1 MMTAFSFGL
10 TASMR
15 AIAASTSAEGLSSP
29 RRTSSAWAVASRKAS
44 SSDMRP
50 PYDRPTPGHK
60 KWYSRAM
67 PILDARHDFGHPV
80 ESDTAWSESY
90 YFNAYDPATDAGFFT
105 RIGIRPNEGTM
116 DVGLSLWLPGMELAA
131 VRGVRPQH
139 EMTDGDLA
147 VAGVRYE
154 RLVPMERWR
163 LTCDAEAIV
172 LDLRAERAPRPARL
186 VMDAEFRAL
195 TPAIGSD
202 GQGRSGTGASAETR
216 QLVGKGHLEQ
226 PGRWS
231 GWIEA
236 GGVRYELARAR
247 GNRDKS
253 WGPRRW
259 GGPRMW
265 RWFSINVGD

>member
-1 MMTAFSFGL
+1 MMTAFSLGL

-60 KWYSRAM
+60 KWYRPAM
-67 PILDARHDFGHPV
+67 PILDARHDFAHPV
-80 ESDTAWSESY
+80 DGDTAWSESY
-90 YFNAYDPATDAGFFT
+90 YFNAYDPLTDAGFFT

-116 DVGLSLWLPGMELAA
+116 DVGLSIWLPGTELA
-131 VRGVRPQH
+131 VGRGVRPQR

-163 LTCDAEAIV
+163 LTCEAEAIV
-172 LDLRAERAPRPARL
+172 LDVRAERPQRPARL
-186 VMDAEFRAL
+186 VMDVEFRAL

-216 QLVGKGHLEQ
+216 QHVGKGHLEQ
-226 PGRWS
+226 AGRGS
-231 GWIEA
+231 GRTGA
-236 GGVRYELARAR
+236 DGVRYELAPAR

-259 GGPRMW
+259 GGARMW
-265 RWFSINVGD
+265 RRFA